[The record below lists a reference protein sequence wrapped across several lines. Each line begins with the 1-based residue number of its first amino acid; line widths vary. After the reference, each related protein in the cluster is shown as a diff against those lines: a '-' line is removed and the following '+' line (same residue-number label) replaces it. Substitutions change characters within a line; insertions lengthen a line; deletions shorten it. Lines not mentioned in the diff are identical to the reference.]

1 MQAVNPI
8 TGKVNLFVPIDLDES
23 ISKSNE
29 DPTSKSWCL
38 KGYATTP
45 DLDLQDDIIDPKGID
60 ISHFITHGYLNYEHF
75 QGEEYKVGVPT
86 EGTHVDDVGL
96 FVEGKLYKDNPYA
109 KSIWNLANSIQKS
122 GIDRKIGF
130 SIEGYAKA
138 RDKAD
143 PRIIKSTYITNVA
156 VTTNP
161 ANPHATWDAFMKS
174 FMVGYAITPEESTGV
189 AAISPDSLARSLYN
203 LSWSLKKE
211 DESEFKNVWGE
222 VGNYLDAMERYTPET
237 AILFLQISKG
247 YSRAEAKEKLEQLSQ
262 MAKEDI

>member
-29 DPTSKSWCL
+29 DPTGKAWCL

-86 EGTHVDDVGL
+86 EGTHVDDIGL

-109 KSIWNLANSIQKS
+109 RSIWNLANSIQKS

-138 RDKAD
+138 RDKSD